1 MNVILIINFCW
12 NETLSECLF
21 RAINPIK
28 KEESRTKDGNKST
41 YSYAGKKLAENTLA
55 GQQFSSKPFRAE
67 NVPLKNIVN
76 EDL

>member
-1 MNVILIINFCW
+1 M
-12 NETLSECLF
+12 
-21 RAINPIK
+21 AINQIIRMRAKNWK
-28 KEESRTKDGNKST
+28 K
-41 YSYAGKKLAENTLA
+41 NTLA

>member
-1 MNVILIINFCW
+1 LIINFCW

-28 KEESRTKDGNKST
+28 KKESLTKGGNKSN
-41 YSYAGKKLAENTLA
+41 YSYAGKKLEKNTLA

-67 NVPLKNIVN
+67 NAPLKNIVN